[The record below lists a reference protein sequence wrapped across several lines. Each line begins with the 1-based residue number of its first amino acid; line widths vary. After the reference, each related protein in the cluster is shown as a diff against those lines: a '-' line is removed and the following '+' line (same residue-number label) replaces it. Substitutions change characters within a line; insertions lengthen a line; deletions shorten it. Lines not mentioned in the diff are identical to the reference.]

1 MKKSIV
7 SVALLLGIAFSCKD
21 SFLETAPYGS
31 TNEAVLSSNEK
42 GADAL
47 LIAAYSNLDGFSGW
61 ENGTPWGSAASDWTF
76 GSIAGGDAYKGSEAN
91 DQPISRPS
99 NATRPMRTT
108 RISKPTGGLISTVSP
123 VATRPSMHGLRSR
136 RKVL

>member
-61 ENGTPWGSAASDWTF
+61 ENGTPWGSAASA
-76 GSIAGGDAYKGSEAN
+76 I
-91 DQPISRPS
+91 
-99 NATRPMRTT
+99 
-108 RISKPTGGLISTVSP
+108 LVSP
-123 VATRPSMHGLRSR
+123 FPAAQSGSGRQFCLSGERSSG
-136 RKVL
+136 